1 MTLPP
6 LGPVLP
12 RACSSPPPTCRDAF
26 CEINHGLRGARCYG
40 VGHCPRSLRSEDT
53 DMRHVLVLAGGLS
66 HERDVSL
73 RSGRRVAD
81 ALNRSGSEAHLRDVD
96 HTLLEAI
103 KSSRP
108 EVIWP
113 VLHGVSGEDGALG
126 DVLGSLD
133 IAYVGSRPASCRLT
147 WDKPVAKALVTAA
160 GISTPTGMALSHT
173 TFRELGAPA
182 LLESVIDSLGL
193 PLAVKPSRGGSSLGL
208 TIVRSATELPSAMVT
223 AYAYGDVA
231 MIERF
236 IEGVEVALSI
246 VEDSQGLVQTL
257 PAVEIVPDGGVY
269 NYEARYT
276 AGSTEFFTPARLS
289 ASVAASAAAVSLM
302 AYRTLGHR
310 HLSRVDLIID
320 SDERPWF
327 LEANVSPGMTE
338 TSLLP
343 MAVEAAGMNAA
354 EVYAAI
360 VERALATT

>member
-1 MTLPP
+1 
-6 LGPVLP
+6 
-12 RACSSPPPTCRDAF
+12 
-26 CEINHGLRGARCYG
+26 
-40 VGHCPRSLRSEDT
+40 
-53 DMRHVLVLAGGLS
+53 MRQILVLAGGLS

-81 ALNRSGSEAHLRDVD
+81 SLTHSGYEAYVRDVD
-96 HTLLEAI
+96 PTLLGAI
-103 KSSRP
+103 RSSRP

-113 VLHGVSGEDGALG
+113 VLHGASGEDGALR
-126 DVLGSLD
+126 DVLGALE
-133 IAYVGSRPASCRLT
+133 IPYIGSRPASCRLT
-147 WDKPVAKALVTAA
+147 WDKPVAKALVGAA
-160 GISTPTGMALSHT
+160 GISTPAGMALSHA

-182 LLESVIDSLGL
+182 LMESVIDSLGL
-193 PLAVKPSRGGSSLGL
+193 PLAVKPARGGSSLGL
-208 TIVRSATELPSAMVT
+208 TIVRSAAELPSAMVS
-223 AYAYGDVA
+223 AYAYGDITL
-231 MIERF
+231 IERF
-236 IEGVEVALSI
+236 VEGTEVALSI
-246 VEDSQGLVQTL
+246 IEDAQGHAQTL

-289 ASVAASAAAVSLM
+289 SSAADSAATVGLT

-343 MAVEAAGMNAA
+343 MAVEAAGRDASEA
-354 EVYAAI
+354 YGAI
-360 VERALATT
+360 VERALSTT

>member
-1 MTLPP
+1 MTQ
-6 LGPVLP
+6 
-12 RACSSPPPTCRDAF
+12 
-26 CEINHGLRGARCYG
+26 I
-40 VGHCPRSLRSEDT
+40 
-53 DMRHVLVLAGGLS
+53 LVLAGGLS

-81 ALNRSGSEAHLRDVD
+81 ALARAGSEALVRDVD
-96 HTLLEAI
+96 PTLLSAI
-103 KSSRP
+103 KSSPP

-113 VLHGVSGEDGALG
+113 VLHGASGEDGALR
-126 DVLGSLD
+126 DVLETLD
-133 IAYVGSRPASCRLT
+133 IAYVGSGPASCRLT
-147 WDKPVAKALVTAA
+147 WDKPVAKALVAAA
-160 GISTPTGMALSHT
+160 GISTPAGVALSHA

-182 LLESVIDSLGL
+182 LLESVVDSLGL
-193 PLAVKPSRGGSSLGL
+193 PLAVKPARGGSSLGL
-208 TIVRSATELPSAMVT
+208 TIVRSVAELPTAMVT
-223 AYAYGDVA
+223 AYAYGDIA
-231 MIERF
+231 LIERF

-246 VEDSQGLVQTL
+246 IEDEQGRAQAL

-289 ASVAASAAAVSLM
+289 SAAAASVAAVSLT
-302 AYRTLGHR
+302 AYRTLGHQ

-343 MAVEAAGMNAA
+343 MAVEAAGMDTT
-354 EVYAAI
+354 EVYSAI
-360 VERALATT
+360 ADHALTRE

>member
-1 MTLPP
+1 
-6 LGPVLP
+6 
-12 RACSSPPPTCRDAF
+12 
-26 CEINHGLRGARCYG
+26 
-40 VGHCPRSLRSEDT
+40 
-53 DMRHVLVLAGGLS
+53 MRHILVLAGGLS

-81 ALNRSGSEAHLRDVD
+81 ALARSGAEAYVRDVD
-96 HTLLEAI
+96 PTLLETI
-103 KSSRP
+103 SSTRP

-113 VLHGVSGEDGALG
+113 VLHGASGEDGALR
-126 DVLGSLD
+126 DVLGALG
-133 IAYVGSRPASCRLT
+133 IAYIGSRPASCRLT
-147 WDKPVAKALVTAA
+147 WDKPVAKALVGAA
-160 GISTPTGMALSHT
+160 GISTPAGMALSHA

-193 PLAVKPSRGGSSLGL
+193 PLAVKPARGGSSLGL
-208 TIVRSATELPSAMVT
+208 TIVRSAGELPSAMVT
-223 AYAYGDVA
+223 AYAYGDITL
-231 MIERF
+231 IERF
-236 IEGVEVALSI
+236 IEGTEVALSI
-246 VEDSQGLVQTL
+246 VENTQGQAQTL

-289 ASVAASAAAVSLM
+289 SSAAASAAAVSLT
-302 AYRTLGHR
+302 AYQTLGHR

-343 MAVEAAGMNAA
+343 MAVEAAGMDATQ
-354 EVYAAI
+354 VYAAI
-360 VERALATT
+360 VERALTTT

>member
-1 MTLPP
+1 
-6 LGPVLP
+6 
-12 RACSSPPPTCRDAF
+12 
-26 CEINHGLRGARCYG
+26 
-40 VGHCPRSLRSEDT
+40 
-53 DMRHVLVLAGGLS
+53 MRHILVLAGGLS

-81 ALNRSGSEAHLRDVD
+81 ALTRSGSETFVRDVD
-96 HTLLEAI
+96 PTLLAAI
-103 KSSRP
+103 RSSRP

-113 VLHGVSGEDGALG
+113 VLHGASGEDGALQ
-126 DVLGSLD
+126 DVLGTLD
-133 IAYVGSRPASCRLT
+133 IPYVGSRPASCRLT
-147 WDKPVAKALVTAA
+147 WDKPVAKVLVGAA
-160 GISTPTGMALSHT
+160 GVSTPASVALSHA

-182 LLESVIDSLGL
+182 LLETVIDSLGL
-193 PLAVKPSRGGSSLGL
+193 PLAVKPARGGSSLGL
-208 TIVRSATELPSAMVT
+208 TIVRTAGELPSAMVT
-223 AYAYGDVA
+223 AYAYGDIA
-231 MIERF
+231 LIEHF

-246 VEDSQGLVQTL
+246 IEDAKGEVHTL

-289 ASVAASAAAVSLM
+289 SSVATSVAAVSLK
-302 AYRTLGHR
+302 AYRTLGHQ

-343 MAVEAAGMNAA
+343 MAVEAAGMDAS

-360 VERALATT
+360 VERALTPTTRQT